1 MVSEILFN
9 GTENSANAWE
19 IITSGG
25 GGVERQYY
33 MSEDRDGANG
43 SMHVWWVLYV

>member
-1 MVSEILFN
+1 LLVVSEILFFN

-25 GGVERQYY
+25 GGVERQ
-33 MSEDRDGANG
+33 NIK
-43 SMHVWWVLYV
+43 